1 MNAVANKLHMF
12 LLVGALAL
20 AYGCVSGHPESQ
32 PANVAASTSVA
43 PPLKVAVYADN
54 GPSGIGAV
62 EWFRLVN
69 ESPEMELHLVDGKM
83 VRAGALNGMD
93 VFVMPGGSSKTEFTT
108 LGTNGV
114 ERMKEFLRGGGGYIG
129 TCAGCCLLM
138 DGEDR
143 RARLM
148 PWDRSGAVGDTLFP
162 AFNLNAKGA
171 KALGLK
177 EGKHVMRYHGG
188 PFLWPTTNVIA
199 DANMEIWGTFEAEGN
214 MHGRVDQKKRM
225 YGAGGIVG
233 GTYGK
238 GKVFVT
244 SGHPEYFN
252 FSLYV
257 VEAAFKY
264 VTGRKVTFPVRKRTP
279 RALAVGFVS
288 GGIYGVDTAQTALAI
303 DAAEDMD
310 LVLIDVAGIKE
321 RRLDHLDV
329 LVLNNDTL
337 AKYDVC
343 MKAVADFAARGGKVV
358 GFKAGKKLLPPGG
371 VECGTKE
378 DAVKTIRGLFPTK

>member
-114 ERMKEFLRGGGGYIG
+114 KRMKEFLRAGGGYIG

-238 GKVFVT
+238 GRVFVT

-378 DAVKTIRGLFPTK
+378 DAVKTIRGLFPSR

>member
-1 MNAVANKLHMF
+1 MSAVANKLHMV
-12 LLVGALAL
+12 LLVGVWAL
-20 AYGCVSGHPESQ
+20 AYGCVSGHPDS
-32 PANVAASTSVA
+32 PSAKAVPSTSVA
-43 PPLKVAVYADN
+43 SPLKVAVYVDVGSA
-54 GPSGIGAV
+54 GIGAV

-69 ESPEMELHLVDGKM
+69 DSPEMELHLVDGEM
-83 VRAGALNGMD
+83 VRAGALKGMD
-93 VFVMPGGSSKTEFTT
+93 VFVMPGGHGKREFTS

-138 DGEDR
+138 DGPDR
-143 RARLM
+143 RARVM
-148 PWDRSGAVGDTLFP
+148 PWDKAGCVYDTLFP
-162 AFNLNAKGA
+162 TFNLNAKGA

-177 EGKHVMRYHGG
+177 EGKHVLRYHGG

-199 DANMEIWGTFEAEGN
+199 DAKMEIWGTFEAEAN
-214 MHGRVDQKKRM
+214 MHGRVDPKKRM

-238 GKVFVT
+238 GKVFAT

-252 FSLYV
+252 FSLYM

-279 RALAVGFVS
+279 RAIAVGFVS
-288 GGIYGVDTAQTALAI
+288 GGISGVDTAQTALAI

-310 LVLIDVAGIKE
+310 LVPIDVSSIKQ
-321 RRLDHLDV
+321 RSLDHIDV
-329 LVLNNDTL
+329 LVLSYAEL
-337 AKYDVC
+337 AKYGEC
-343 MKAVADFAARGGKVV
+343 MKAIADFAARGGRVV
-358 GFKAGKKLLPPGG
+358 GFKTGVKLLPPGG
-371 VECGTKE
+371 VVCGTRGS
-378 DAVKTIRGLFPTK
+378 AVEAIRKLFQ